1 MSVASSTAPLD
12 VHRLEGWSR
21 AEAAAWNSF
30 LAALPQSDDWA
41 LWLAEAAAEM
51 LSRPAGSR
59 PTLTVTKVVD
69 SDEAPVEHVLSSERT
84 VLGREAG
91 CDIVLPEKV
100 ITKQHAAITFDGE
113 RYLLEDLGSA
123 MGVFRRHKQLTPH
136 EPVQLS
142 EDDEFSIFP
151 YSFRFRLEALWSA
164 ESDVAL
170 GPVDWAVGVW
180 KDFEPGAGPA
190 RMTFPLRLD
199 PAGKRAYV
207 QADLGLVRDLVGGML
222 PGLGAGADDGAGR
235 LEVDRALLE
244 VWLLAL
250 ADRLGERLD
259 GEFLVGLAGQTE
271 QDAAWPLMRGVRVST
286 SLVIRGRA
294 RGLRL
299 FLPFDTLE
307 KLSYAAN
314 ASSRADERISWRCRL
329 AAASEKYAAGD
340 LAELEPGDVLLP
352 AERLELRLPGGVTWR
367 CAEAD
372 EPAGAVR
379 LEEKVVTER
388 DVSEQD
394 PAVESMDDLP
404 VELEVVVAHKRL
416 TLAEIRAMGEG
427 SVVELDRAPDAPV
440 ELWANGVRAGR
451 GELVEIDS
459 KLGVKVT
466 EWLRR

>member
-1 MSVASSTAPLD
+1 MSVASSIAPLD

-30 LAALPQSDDWA
+30 LAALPPSEHRGE
-41 LWLAEAAAEM
+41 WLAEAAAEM
-51 LSRPAGSR
+51 LSRPAGAR

-69 SDEAPVEHVLSSERT
+69 SDEPPVEHVLSAERT
-84 VLGREAG
+84 VLGREAE

-100 ITKQHAAITFDGE
+100 ITKQHAAITVDDE

-123 MGVFRRHKQLTPH
+123 MGVFRRHKQLAPH
-136 EPVQLS
+136 EPVELS
-142 EDDEFSIFP
+142 DDDEFSIFP
-151 YSFRFRLEALWSA
+151 YNFRFRLEALWTA
-164 ESDVAL
+164 ESDVELGATETAL
-170 GPVDWAVGVW
+170 SVW
-180 KDFEPGAGPA
+180 KDFESGAGPA
-190 RMTFPLRLD
+190 RLTFPLRID
-199 PAGKRAYV
+199 PAGKPAYV

-222 PGLGAGADDGAGR
+222 PGLGAEADDGAGR

-250 ADRLGERLD
+250 ADRLGQRLD
-259 GEFLVGLAGQTE
+259 GEFLVGLAGQAE
-271 QDAAWPLMRGVRVST
+271 QDAAWPLMRGVRVAT

-307 KLSYAAN
+307 KLSYGAAD
-314 ASSRADERISWRCRL
+314 ASRADEKISWRCRL

-352 AERLELRLPGGVTWR
+352 EERLELRLPGGAVWR
-367 CAEAD
+367 CIEAD

-379 LEEKVVTER
+379 LQEKVVTER

-416 TLAEIRAMGEG
+416 TMAEIRALGEG

-451 GELVEIDS
+451 GELVEVDGR
-459 KLGVKVT
+459 LGVKVT
-466 EWLRR
+466 EWLRK